1 MLSVIEDE
9 ELIAEARDE
18 AREVVGAD
26 PTLARHPGLAG
37 LVRSVVDEASAAF
50 LDRL

>member
-1 MLSVIEDE
+1 VLRHGDLV
-9 ELIAEARDE
+9 AEARDE
-18 AREVVGAD
+18 ARAVVAVD